1 MGLID
6 RSPTLPPSGGG
17 GRSLRPRFFGAVR
30 GEAIKVSRQ
39 LSFWL
44 MLVAALV
51 LLTVIVLAVT
61 SAQNIQDQLKTDP
74 TGWAYGARDV
84 FGTVYQ
90 IGSGIFLLIVGSRL
104 FAMEYSSGTIRI
116 LYARGTGRLQLLLA
130 KMLTLAII
138 GVVLLAG
145 YLVLVAGILAVLVSS
160 WTGGIEPLQHLR
172 SEFWQD
178 FGRWVM
184 VQGMSMGIVILMAAA
199 AAGIGRSLAFAMAA
213 SLAFFPVDN
222 FLTIIL
228 FLGVRLTRHDQPWM
242 DISKYLLGPNLNV
255 VLSLIEPGHHAR
267 AAFAT
272 PLAPVDATHSLV
284 VIGIFAL
291 GFAVIAI
298 GRAVRPD
305 VLE

>member
-1 MGLID
+1 M
-6 RSPTLPPSGGG
+6 SSATM
-17 GRSLRPRFFGAVR
+17 RPRFFGTVR
-30 GEAIKVSRQ
+30 GEALKVSRQ

-44 MLVAALV
+44 MLAGSVV
-51 LLTVIVLAVT
+51 LLAIITLAIT
-61 SAQNIQDQLKTDP
+61 SASNIQDQLKSDP
-74 TGWAYGARDV
+74 TAWAFGARDI
-84 FGTVYQ
+84 FGTIFQ

-116 LYARGTGRLQLLLA
+116 IYARGTGRLRLLLA

-138 GVVLLAG
+138 GILLLAG
-145 YLVLVAGILAVLVSS
+145 YLVVAGGIIALLVNA
-160 WTGGIEPLQHLR
+160 WTGSIAPLQHLPN
-172 SEFWQD
+172 EFWQD
-178 FGRWVM
+178 LGIWAL

-222 FLTIIL
+222 FSVIL
-228 FLGVRLTRHDQPWM
+228 EALGSRITKQDHPWLN
-242 DISKYLLGPNLNV
+242 ISQYQLGPNLNT

-272 PLAPVDATHSLV
+272 PLLKVDGTHALV
-284 VIGIFAL
+284 VIGAFAL
-291 GFAVIAI
+291 AFAAIAVY
-298 GRAVRPD
+298 RAVWPD

>member
-1 MGLID
+1 MSI
-6 RSPTLPPSGGG
+6 RA
-17 GRSLRPRFFGAVR
+17 LRPSFLGSVR
-30 GEAIKVSRQ
+30 GEILKISRQ

-44 MLVAALV
+44 MLAGALV

-61 SAQNIQDQLKTDP
+61 SAENLQTQAKGDP
-74 TGWAYGARDV
+74 TGFAYGALDV
-84 FGTVYQ
+84 FGAVFQ

-116 LYARGTGRLQLLLA
+116 VFARGIGRLHLLLG

-145 YLVLVAGILAVLVSS
+145 YLAVVGAILAVLVSS
-160 WTGGIEPLQHLR
+160 WTGGIGPLQHLPA
-172 SEFWQD
+172 EFWQD
-178 FGRWVM
+178 LGRWGL
-184 VQGMSMGIVILMAAA
+184 VQGMSMSIAILMAAA
-199 AAGIGRSLAFAMAA
+199 AAGIGRALAFAMAA

-228 FLGVRLTRHDQPWM
+228 RLAIRITRHDHPWI
-242 DISKYLLGPNLNV
+242 DISQYLLGPNLNA
-255 VLSLIEPGHHAR
+255 VLNLIEPGHHAR

-284 VIGIFAL
+284 LIGVYALAFA
-291 GFAVIAI
+291 AIA
-298 GRAVRPD
+298 GLRAARPD